1 MTVATTARFGFVLTD
16 TERNTLLDILEE
28 VLKETAVE
36 LRRTEA
42 FAARKVV
49 RTKEA
54 TIQALLRKVH
64 DASPV
69 EEHVVALASRR
80 G

>member
-1 MTVATTARFGFVLTD
+1 MHTTKAKVTLVLTGD
-16 TERNTLLDILEE
+16 ERQTLLDVLEE